1 MSLDVGV
8 VGCGTAGAAVALF
21 LARAGHAVTVYER
34 VPEPG
39 PVGAGILLQPTG
51 QAVLA
56 RLGLYDEV
64 RAQGSPIDR
73 LWCRRRNGKTLVDL
87 HYREIP
93 GRSAEGIG
101 RDDQPGMVGLGTV
114 EGLGIHRGVLFQ
126 ALFRALRAEPRAALR
141 LGTSI
146 DSVDGLGHD
155 LVVLADG
162 AESAA
167 QRVPAL
173 GARSRGYPWGALWFV
188 ARDPARAI
196 RSHLHQV
203 VDGAHTLLGLL
214 PTGLAPGSGEPV
226 VSLFWSIRC
235 DAVDAWRA
243 GDLDAWKRRV
253 LALEPLAAPVLDQIR
268 APDDLLFARYA
279 DVRLRRWHG
288 ERVVVLGDAAHA
300 TSPQLGQGANLAL
313 WDAMTLAD
321 HLAMAPASGVA
332 AALAAYSAARRAHI
346 RYYQLAARWLTPF
359 FQSSSRVGGW
369 LRDRAMPVAM
379 RVRPLRRMMIETM
392 AGVRRGIVRRSMTMA
407 EVKRECL
414 APAERLSLPARGSN
428 FREGSPRRDA

>member
-21 LARAGHAVTVYER
+21 LARAGHEVTVYER

-56 RLGLYDEV
+56 RLGLLDEV

-87 HYREIP
+87 HYAEI
-93 GRSAEGIG
+93 GDG
-101 RDDQPGMVGLGTV
+101 VGL
-114 EGLGIHRGVLFQ
+114 GLGIHRGVLFQ

-146 DSVDGLGHD
+146 ESLDGLGHD

-214 PTGLAPGSGEPV
+214 PTGLAPGTGEPV

-253 LALEPLAAPVLDQIR
+253 LELEPLAAPVLDQIR
-268 APDDLLFARYA
+268 APGDLLFARYA

-313 WDAMTLAD
+313 WDAMVLAD
-321 HLAMAPASGVA
+321 HLATPGRGIG

-359 FQSSSRVGGW
+359 FQSDSRVGGW
-369 LRDRAMPVAM
+369 LRDRAMPLAM
-379 RVRPLRRMMIETM
+379 RVGPLRRMMIETM
-392 AGVRRGIVRRSMTMA
+392 AGVRRGVVRRSM
-407 EVKRECL
+407 
-414 APAERLSLPARGSN
+414 RLSLPAQGSD
-428 FREGSPRRDA
+428 FREGASPRDA